1 MTIQC
6 CVCEKVK
13 DDNRWIHRQIDHP
26 KEVSHTYCPHCLEQ
40 SLGIMRK
47 ELTIRRQ
54 SAAVA
59 F

>member
-13 DDNRWIHRQIDHP
+13 DDSRWIHRKIDSP
-26 KEVSHTYCPHCLEQ
+26 KDVSHTYCPHCLEQ
-40 SLGIMRK
+40 SLGAMRK
-47 ELTIRRQ
+47 ELTVRRQ

-59 F
+59 C